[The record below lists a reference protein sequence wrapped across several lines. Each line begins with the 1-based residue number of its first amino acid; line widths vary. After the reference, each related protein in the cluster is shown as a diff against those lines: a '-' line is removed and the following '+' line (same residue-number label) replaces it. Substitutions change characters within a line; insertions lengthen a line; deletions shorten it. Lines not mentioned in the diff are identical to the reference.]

1 MRFFSGVSNY
11 RETPYIISD
20 TFANKGLYNPTTKG
34 AIYIAR
40 DGASISEPSIFQANG
55 TTWVPI
61 GGYGIGTDATLQNV
75 TDNGATSTDILKLT
89 GADGIYVDVPNKQ
102 FSLGA
107 GNFVNSD
114 TQGFQMVDN
123 TYKIGDI
130 FNLHT
135 KTKLAIDDDD
145 LFIQANSDTFS
156 VLNNANTLNI
166 AKFAL
171 AEILLTDNSGA
182 TANTLRMYLGNVGI
196 FTTNPTYKLDVHAVG
211 NNSNQGI
218 GIRNTNGGSSA
229 TASLFLG
236 NNTGDNQARI
246 FLNSTTNTANGG
258 ANSLNIGTV
267 ANSNLGF
274 ITNNVLKM
282 LLDSVGSLAI
292 GSGVPTTWAL
302 NVGGA
307 AQSVIA
313 LYRSGAYFGYIG
325 NANSTISGGT
335 DGDLGLQSVGKF
347 QITTGGLNTARL
359 TIDTTGK
366 TGFGTTAPTKL
377 ISIGTNA
384 SAPSNG
390 LNILYIT
397 DEVASFTSNAATGE
411 VRIGA
416 TNTIGTFFTTL
427 YSNNAEALRLNSNGA
442 VLIASATDNL
452 SGAKL
457 QVTGATTITAGL
469 NVATSSGN
477 VMIGSGS
484 AGAPLSFA
492 DITGLKIQLN
502 SNAANYYGI
511 EKQNAVAGGDAL
523 IIIESGKTSP
533 GEISFRSGGVS
544 KLFIGAGGVIT
555 ILNLAGTGSRAV
567 LADANGVLS
576 APVSDI
582 SVKENIEPLN
592 YGIAEIMALNP
603 VSFEFIE
610 GYKNYGEGKQIGN
623 IAQDMY
629 NVIPEAVFT
638 TPSTGKMGINYDQLN
653 GVYIKALQQLQEQ
666 IFELKAELN
675 FLKNK

>member
-1 MRFFSGVSNY
+1 MRFFSGVSNFK
-11 RETPYIISD
+11 ETPYIVSD
-20 TFANKGLYNPTTKG
+20 TFANKVNYSAAIKG
-34 AIYIAR
+34 AVYIAR
-40 DGASISEPSIFQANG
+40 DGASVSEPSIYQANG

-135 KTKLAIDDDD
+135 RTKLAIDDDD

-196 FTTNPTYKLDVHAVG
+196 FTTNPTYKFDVHAVG
-211 NNSNQGI
+211 NNANQGI

-236 NNTGDNQARI
+236 NNTGDNQAKI

-267 ANSNLGF
+267 ANSNFGF

-282 LLDSVGSLAI
+282 LLDSTGK
-292 GSGVPTTWAL
+292 
-302 NVGGA
+302 
-307 AQSVIA
+307 
-313 LYRSGAYFGYIG
+313 
-325 NANSTISGGT
+325 
-335 DGDLGLQSVGKF
+335 LGLGNNTPLYKLSV
-347 QITTGGLNTARL
+347 
-359 TIDTTGK
+359 
-366 TGFGTTAPTKL
+366 
-377 ISIGTNA
+377 
-384 SAPSNG
+384 
-390 LNILYIT
+390 
-397 DEVASFTSNAATGE
+397 SNAANGIIAQFTNTVDADLLIDLTTGVSLLSSSSAVLAFGTVLTE
-411 VRIGA
+411 RMRLNTTGNLLIA
-416 TNTIGTFFTTL
+416 TN
-427 YSNNAEALRLNSNGA
+427 A
-442 VLIASATDNL
+442 DNL

-457 QVTGATTITAGL
+457 QIQGDVST
-469 NVATSSGN
+469 
-477 VMIGSGS
+477 SGS
-484 AGAPLSFA
+484 MGVGASAFPRKLTVQGA
-492 DITGLKIQLN
+492 DDGNLQIRMQGTASTTSYCEIGRESNSTGEFRINVCRTGTVLIAVKIADTT
-502 SNAANYYGI
+502 AAVTLYN
-511 EKQNAVAGGDAL
+511 L
-523 IIIESGKTSP
+523 I
-533 GEISFRSGGVS
+533 
-544 KLFIGAGGVIT
+544 
-555 ILNLAGTGSRAV
+555 GTGSRAV

-610 GYKNYGEGKQIGN
+610 GFKNYGEGKQIGN
-623 IAQDMY
+623 IAQDVY

-638 TPSTGKMGINYDQLN
+638 TPSTGKMGINYDQFN

>member
-135 KTKLAIDDDD
+135 KTKLAVDDDD
-145 LFIQANSDTFS
+145 LFIQANSNTFS

-196 FTTNPTYKLDVHAVG
+196 FTTAPTYKLDVHAVG
-211 NNSNQGI
+211 NNANQGI

-236 NNTGDNQARI
+236 NNTGDNQAKI

-282 LLDSVGSLAI
+282 ILDSVGSLAI

-335 DGDLGLQSVGKF
+335 DGDLGLQSVANF
-347 QITTGGLNTARL
+347 VITTGGLNTARVIVNTSGNL
-359 TIDTTGK
+359 
-366 TGFGTTAPTKL
+366 L
-377 ISIGTNA
+377 IGS
-384 SAPSNG
+384 S
-390 LNILYIT
+390 
-397 DEVASFTSNAATGE
+397 
-411 VRIGA
+411 
-416 TNTIGTFFTTL
+416 
-427 YSNNAEALRLNSNGA
+427 
-442 VLIASATDNL
+442 TDNL

-457 QVTGATTITAGL
+457 QVTGAATFTNSITANNL
-469 NVATSSGN
+469 IVKN
-477 VMIGSGS
+477 
-484 AGAPLSFA
+484 
-492 DITGLKIQLN
+492 TGVPAAQL
-502 SNAANYYGI
+502 YRDLDVTIFGTVGQGI
-511 EKQNAVAGGDAL
+511 EFGAKSSTTYISGAAIYGTLDNPATTGGMVLQTLTAGSL
-523 IIIESGKTSP
+523 TTKLSIESGGAATFSSTLSIKGGLTIVRSNTTESSVIDNE
-533 GEISFRSGGVS
+533 GNFNYNARDNFNHVFKSNGTEIVRFSTT
-544 KLFIGAGGVIT
+544 GAAT
-555 ILNLAGTGSRAV
+555 FSNLAGTGSRAV
-567 LADANGVLS
+567 LADASGVLS

>member
-11 RETPYIISD
+11 KETPYIVSD
-20 TFANKGLYNPTTKG
+20 TFANKVNYSAAIKG
-34 AIYIAR
+34 AVYIAR
-40 DGASISEPSIFQANG
+40 DGASVSEPSIYQANG

-61 GGYGIGTDATLQNV
+61 GGYGIGTDATLQDV
-75 TDNGATSTDILKLT
+75 TDNGATSNDILKLT

-145 LFIQANSDTFS
+145 LSITTNNANFHI
-156 VLNNANTLNI
+156 LNNAGTLDI
-166 AKFAL
+166 ANFAIT
-171 AEILLTDNSGA
+171 EILLTDNSGA

-196 FTTNPTYKLDVHAVG
+196 NTTTPTYKFDVHAVG
-211 NNSNQGI
+211 NNANQGI

-229 TASLFLG
+229 TASIFFG

-246 FLNSTTNTANGG
+246 FVNSTTNTANGG
-258 ANSLNIGTV
+258 ANSLNLGTTQS
-267 ANSNLGF
+267 ANVGF
-274 ITNNVLKM
+274 FTANAEKM
-282 LLDSVGSLAI
+282 RLISSGALLINSTTDD
-292 GSGVPTTWAL
+292 GSGAKLQVTGT
-302 NVGGA
+302 
-307 AQSVIA
+307 SVFTSSITSSQ
-313 LYRSGAYFGYIG
+313 LLVRSASTVNAITAGVFTGSNNPRFFVSADESTNTVNIYSGSSTGSDKLYIG
-325 NANSTISGGT
+325 NTIYIAQGGNVLINST
-335 DGDLGLQSVGKF
+335 
-347 QITTGGLNTARL
+347 
-359 TIDTTGK
+359 
-366 TGFGTTAPTKL
+366 
-377 ISIGTNA
+377 
-384 SAPSNG
+384 
-390 LNILYIT
+390 
-397 DEVASFTSNAATGE
+397 
-411 VRIGA
+411 
-416 TNTIGTFFTTL
+416 
-427 YSNNAEALRLNSNGA
+427 
-442 VLIASATDNL
+442 TDNL

-457 QVTGATTITAGL
+457 QVNGAGTFSSSIQTTNALLQSATTNAIVDILTL
-469 NVATSSGN
+469 YNPSSTSSGVRQLFN
-477 VMIGSGS
+477 NGFGNLAAIKVSQRDNGG
-484 AGAPLSFA
+484 LA
-492 DITGLKIQLN
+492 DDGQIEIQVASN
-502 SNAANYYGI
+502 S
-511 EKQNAVAGGDAL
+511 VLD
-523 IIIESGKTSP
+523 T
-533 GEISFRSGGVS
+533 
-544 KLFIGAGGVIT
+544 KLT
-555 ILNLAGTGSRAV
+555 ILNTGAVTLNNLAGTGSRAV
-567 LADANGVLS
+567 LADANGLLS